1 MRRRV
6 VVTGMGVISPIGN
19 GVGEF
24 WAAMV
29 RGVSGAGPITHF
41 DASGFATR
49 IAAEVKGFQ
58 PERYLD
64 RKELRR
70 MDRAVQFSTVAAFMA
85 LEDAHLQVSEAE
97 AHRYGICIGSGIGGI
112 ATLEREMRVLLER
125 GPERVS
131 PFFVPMMIINMA
143 PGHLSILTG
152 IRGPNKA
159 VVTACATSA
168 HTIGDAMRW
177 IQYGEADVVLAGG
190 TEAPITPLAV
200 AGFCSMRAMT
210 RRNHD
215 PQRAS
220 RPFDAGRDGFLMGE
234 GAGVLVLEELERA
247 KRRGARIYAELVGYG
262 MSGDAYHLS
271 APDPCGTGAA
281 EAMLA
286 ALRDAGLSPEEV
298 DYINAHAPSTPLG
311 DASEVVSIKRAFG
324 EHARRLV
331 VSSTKSMTGHLL
343 GAAGAVEMI
352 ATVLALFHGVVPPT
366 INYETPD
373 PQCDLD
379 VCPNEPRE
387 QPLRVALCNSF
398 GFGGQNAC
406 LVARRFEGK

>member
-24 WAAMV
+24 WGAML
-29 RGVSGAGPITHF
+29 RGVSGAGPITRF

-49 IAAEVKGFQ
+49 IAAEVKGFE

-85 LEDAHLQVSEAE
+85 LEDAHLQVPEAE

-220 RPFDAGRDGFLMGE
+220 RPFDADRDGFLMGE

-406 LVARRFEGK
+406 LVARRFEG